1 MLNEKTLHALAERA
15 LALSTAD
22 ETEVLLLGQA
32 THLTRFA
39 NNYVHQNVA
48 ETNVE
53 LRVRAALGSKV
64 GVAVTNDTTP
74 AGLAAVVERAV
85 TLARLQA
92 PDPYFTG
99 LPDPEDVVACSGRS
113 PTEPGGTV
121 RRPAPAVSCSGRS
134 PTEPGGTV
142 RRPAPAGDVAC
153 SGRSPTEPGGTVS
166 PKRRALGRPAPAVS
180 CSGRSPTEP
189 GGRSGDRP
197 QRSHALAGLRPSSCS
212 GRSPTEPG
220 GRSRDRPQ
228 RLFPSRSREGS
239 SRLLPT
245 RWNPLVYS
253 PPRI

>member
-153 SGRSPTEPGGTVS
+153 SGRSPTEPG
-166 PKRRALGRPAPAVS
+166 A
-180 CSGRSPTEP
+180 RSAQRDGPW
-189 GGRSGDRP
+189 GDRP
-197 QRSHALAGLRPSSCS
+197 QRSHALAGLRPSQ
-212 GRSPTEPG
+212 GARSAQRDGPWG
-220 GRSRDRPQ
+220 DRPQ
-228 RLFPSRSREGS
+228 PGMLRALAG
-239 SRLLPT
+239 L
-245 RWNPLVYS
+245 
-253 PPRI
+253 